1 VHLYAAFLGGE
12 LSPGRIGED
21 HEVVFVVAEGTQEAK
36 AAAKAKWGGGGRPH
50 IDALT
55 RLDAID
61 GHTITLQ
68 QGVAGDLTE
77 TEGYN
82 A

>member
-1 VHLYAAFLGGE
+1 MHLFAAFLGGE
-12 LSPGRIGED
+12 LAPGRVGED
-21 HEVVFVVAEGTQEAK
+21 HEVVFVVAQDVESARR
-36 AAAKAKWGGGGRPH
+36 AAKAKWGGDGRPH

-55 RLDAID
+55 RLDVVD
-61 GHTITLQ
+61 GFTVDLEPAAT
-68 QGVAGDLTE
+68 GDVIE